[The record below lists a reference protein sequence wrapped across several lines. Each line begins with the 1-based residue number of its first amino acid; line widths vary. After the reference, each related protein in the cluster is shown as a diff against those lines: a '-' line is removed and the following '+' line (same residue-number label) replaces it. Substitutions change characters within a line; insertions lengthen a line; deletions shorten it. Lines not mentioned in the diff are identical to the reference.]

1 MVDSIDIIE
10 IVKLYRKFSKYDS
23 YTDREIATA
32 IIPSLSLN
40 QYKIFED
47 DYGDIYAFTN
57 WAFLNKE
64 VEEKFLKTGTLENVD
79 WQSGD
84 IYAFTNWAYLSKKVE
99 EKFLKTGIL
108 ENVDWQSGN
117 ICWHIETINTTP
129 NKLKEIY
136 KYTATRL
143 KKDIGE
149 NNFINWIRINNS
161 GKEIKRINKMKV
173 STAIRKFN

>member
-1 MVDSIDIIE
+1 MVDNSDIIE

-23 YTDREIATA
+23 YTDREIAKS

-47 DYGDIYAFTN
+47 EYGDIYAFTN

-64 VEEKFLKTGTLENVD
+64 VEEKFLKTGVLENVD

-84 IYAFTNWAYLSKKVE
+84 I
-99 EKFLKTGIL
+99 
-108 ENVDWQSGN
+108 
-117 ICWHIETINTTP
+117 CWHIETVNTTT

-136 KYTATRL
+136 KYTASRL

-149 NNFINWIRINNS
+149 TKFINWIRISNS

>member
-1 MVDSIDIIE
+1 MVDSNDIIE
-10 IVKLYRKFSKYDS
+10 IIKLYRKFSKYDS
-23 YTDREIATA
+23 YTDREIAIS

-47 DYGDIYAFTN
+47 EY
-57 WAFLNKE
+57 
-64 VEEKFLKTGTLENVD
+64 
-79 WQSGD
+79 GD

-108 ENVDWQSGN
+108 ENVDWQSGD
-117 ICWHIETINTTP
+117 ICWHIETVNTTT

-149 NNFINWIRINNS
+149 TKFINWIRISNS